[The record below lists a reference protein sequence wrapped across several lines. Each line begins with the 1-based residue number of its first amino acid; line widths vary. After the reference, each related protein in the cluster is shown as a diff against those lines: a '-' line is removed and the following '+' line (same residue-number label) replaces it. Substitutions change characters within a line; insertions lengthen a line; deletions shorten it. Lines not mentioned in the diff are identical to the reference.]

1 MSDRPRTT
9 YRFAADLFLRAL
21 GVVYIVALYSLWKQL
36 PGLIGENGI
45 LPVARFLEAVE
56 GQLGDRAAW
65 QLPTLLW
72 WDSSERMMAIICWV
86 GMIAAGFLVLGI
98 LPWFS
103 ALVAWLAYLSITTAG
118 QVFLGF
124 QWDNLLLESG
134 LLAVLLAPPVLRARL
149 THPPMPSRL
158 IVFLLHWLLFR
169 LMFASGYVKWA
180 SGDPS
185 WRDLTALQYHFWTQ
199 PLPIWTAWFAHHAP
213 AWMLK
218 GSTAIMFIIEL
229 VVPWLIFAGR
239 WPRLVAFL
247 SFTLLQIGIALTG
260 NYGYFNGLSFILGI
274 LLLDDHF
281 WPRRFQEAPVE
292 LLPLRRRLIFAGI
305 RWPLGLAVLAVSVAT
320 FIPVFKRDVQPPAP
334 LADLVRLVAPFRSVN
349 QYGLFA
355 AMTKTRPEIV
365 IEGSRDGKTWL
376 SYEFKWK
383 PGDIHRTPVI
393 VAPHMPRLDWQMWFA
408 ALGSYQGNPWFM
420 NLLVRLLEGQAE
432 VLALLA
438 HNPFPGEPPRYIR
451 AVLYEYT
458 FSTREQY
465 KADFR
470 WWDRSLKGLYCP
482 VLSRTP

>member
-9 YRFAADLFLRAL
+9 YRFAADLFSRAL
-21 GVVYIVALYSLWKQL
+21 GVVYIIALYSLWPQL
-36 PGLIGENGI
+36 PGLIGENGL
-45 LPVARFLEAVE
+45 LPVTRFLAAVQ
-56 GQLGDRAAW
+56 GQLGDRAVW

-72 WDSSERMMAIICWV
+72 WGNTDHAVAMVCWI
-86 GMIAAGFLVLGI
+86 GMIAAGFMVLGI
-98 LPWFS
+98 LPMLS
-103 ALVAWLAYLSITTAG
+103 ALVAWLAYLSITTGG
-118 QVFLGF
+118 QAFLGF

-134 LLAVLLAPPVLRARL
+134 FLAVLLAPLALRVRL
-149 THPPMPSRL
+149 TDPPAPNRFV
-158 IVFLLHWLLFR
+158 VFLLHWLLFR

-199 PLPIWTAWFAHHAP
+199 PLPIWTAWFAHHSP
-213 AWMLK
+213 GWMLK
-218 GSTAIMFIIEL
+218 AGTAIMFVIEL
-229 VVPWLIFAGR
+229 AVPWLIFAGR
-239 WPRLVAFL
+239 WPRVVAFV

-281 WPRRFQEAPVE
+281 WPHRRQGKVPDP
-292 LLPLRRRLIFAGI
+292 LPFRRRLVLAGV
-305 RWPLGLAVLAVSVAT
+305 RWPLALVVFVVSVAT
-320 FIPVFKRDVQPPAP
+320 FLPMFKRGSSPPAP
-334 LADLVRLVAPFRSVN
+334 LGEVIRVVAPFRSVN

-355 AMTKTRPEIV
+355 SMTKTRPEIV

-376 SYEFKWK
+376 AYEFRWK
-383 PGDIHRTPVI
+383 PGDIYRTPVI

-420 NLLVRLLEGQAE
+420 NLLVRLLEGQPD
-432 VLALLA
+432 VLALLE
-438 HNPFPGEPPRYIR
+438 HNPFPGEPPQLIR

-458 FSTREQY
+458 FSTPEQY
-465 KADFR
+465 KADYR

-482 VLSRTP
+482 ILSRSP